1 MIFDITRNLAG
12 FLANQPRLRTAVL
25 IVGCT
30 LLLGGCAKGPAPNLY
45 MLDQPFFAEMAGI
58 EKGIAVGV
66 GPIELPQYL
75 DRPQIITR
83 DGVNR
88 LYASDAHVWAEP
100 IKNSA
105 SRVLAVTIAAELDS
119 NRVYVLPRRVRTALD
134 WRVEIDVGR
143 FDSNIKGNVL
153 LAARWTLFRGMES
166 DLAAS
171 QVSIIEES
179 ADGHNYNDMVSA
191 QSRALQRLGHEIAT
205 LIKASTQ

>member
-1 MIFDITRNLAG
+1 
-12 FLANQPRLRTAVL
+12 
-25 IVGCT
+25 
-30 LLLGGCAKGPAPNLY
+30 

-88 LYASDAHVWAEP
+88 LHASDAHVWAEP

-105 SRVLAVTIAAELDS
+105 SRVLAVTIAAQLDS
-119 NRVYVLPRRVRTALD
+119 NRIYVLPRRVRTVLD

-143 FDSNIKGNVL
+143 FDGNIDGNVL
-153 LAARWTLFRGMES
+153 LAVRWSLFRGDKP
-166 DLAAS
+166 DLVAS
-171 QVSIIEES
+171 RVSIIEES
-179 ADGHNYNDMVSA
+179 VDGDNYGAMVSA
-191 QSRALQRLGHEIAT
+191 QSRALQRLGHEIAAT
-205 LIKASTQ
+205 IKTGSQ